1 MKESKR
7 KTERK
12 RKVEKRQKKKER
24 QSGNSEGQTQQW
36 KKS

>member
-12 RKVEKRQKKKER
+12 KKVEKRQKKKER